1 MKQFGSTF
9 TSTIN
14 FMTRGFD
21 NLTLTFYEKKLYDH
35 DKDKD
40 KVYKPLE
47 TENKFLNPIWM
58 WGQNNTRLTLYM
70 GTESKYPQILIL
82 YMV

>member
-21 NLTLTFYEKKLYDH
+21 NLTLKFYETKLCDY
-35 DKDKD
+35 DKD
-40 KVYKPLE
+40 
-47 TENKFLNPIWM
+47 N
-58 WGQNNTRLTLYM
+58 
-70 GTESKYPQILIL
+70 S
-82 YMV
+82 